1 MINNHPGNICSR
13 AQPFKTKK
21 KVEILIYGIPES
33 LIESF
38 LQFGFS
44 ANEVKLSTALAYA
57 VAGALCMGWLALL
70 SYSIASMLTL
80 LF

>member
-1 MINNHPGNICSR
+1 M
-13 AQPFKTKK
+13 Q
-21 KVEILIYGIPES
+21 S

-70 SYSIASMLTL
+70 SYSIASMLTP